1 MNLEQYQ
8 ILERTKALY
17 GHMTTVL
24 LGTLTIVSLT
34 TFVLWPV
41 VNQFHLMI
49 WFCAMLTLL
58 LFRTFSVRRYSKA
71 VVTEN
76 NAQDWVNKVVFW
88 SSLSGTGW
96 GMVLV
101 FFMVPDQLL
110 YIVFVVGV
118 YCGFVS
124 SSVSSMAIHFP
135 SYLAFTIPAT
145 LLFCVSCIAYG
156 YNGYGIVFYLTGL
169 VIIIFW
175 SVMTSFARNTRNS
188 FSRTTRLTFEN
199 NQLISEVVEQKETA
213 ESAVLAK
220 DQFLAA
226 ASHDLRQPLHALGLF
241 TSALKDMNLDQEA
254 KEVTENIE
262 QSTDALNK
270 LLNGLLDISRLD
282 ASSVEYR
289 PQHILFKPLLE
300 KVVSEYITVAED
312 KGSKIKLNVD
322 DDLLI
327 FSDDFLL
334 ERVVRNLIDNAVKFT
349 SDGSI
354 NITSSLIKQKK
365 APDNIKL
372 VVSDTGIGVPED
384 QQKNIFAEFTQ
395 LHNPERDRQKGLGLG
410 LAIVWRLCE
419 LMGLPLD
426 MKSEVGV
433 GTEFTVSIPAGDL
446 QLFSDITQT
455 KRINIPGQIVNE
467 DGLITFRDKVI
478 LVIDD
483 EIDILK
489 ATERLLKSWE
499 INPVVANSPEQ
510 AIVLLNEKELLPD
523 MIIADFRL
531 RDNLNGIEA
540 ISQVS
545 EEFNQDIKAILVTG
559 DTSPD
564 RLKLAQSASLPIL
577 HKPVSPK
584 ALNAIIDTLLSSD

>member
-88 SSLSGTGW
+88 S
-96 GMVLV
+96 
-101 FFMVPDQLL
+101 
-110 YIVFVVGV
+110 
-118 YCGFVS
+118 CGFVS